1 MTIVM
6 VYILPMLL
14 GRSYDMKTDQVGVDI
29 FPMADLDP
37 KNGKLEKIDR
47 YFTDAQ
53 YKLVEDSRE
62 ARDFLDVS
70 GELSLKIKS
79 GKVNIAGMGSY
90 LKETASRSNTVEI
103 LVKVHYETA
112 TLTIPS
118 TILPLLEIWDKKDT
132 MGTHYARSITYG
144 GDLVASLKFKAQNSR
159 DRERIKA
166 AVEGSLQGGSFGLEL
181 KGQFE
186 KLEKDLQETTSMDIH
201 YYASVPL
208 KTVPKT
214 VEDLMELVDSFPEQA
229 KAVNEGLGVP
239 LRMELVPLTALKADT
254 STFFKNTAIN
264 DQLDRFEAELD
275 DLQAAKRALNE
286 WMANVPPIL
295 PSEWRNKIGEF
306 NTELERVVSVFYE
319 VIGNL
324 DISTSGAAS
333 QFDSAFEAYKGD
345 GSLIPE
351 KYNRRFIKLKDE
363 IIANVPDLKMDV
375 GGGTY
380 LHWGKNGCGRN
391 DVEEVFRGVSV
402 TSDEAQGSGY
412 NILCFPSDPNWPENE
427 VSVSG
432 DASHLEPLG
441 YNFQTLSSRNGNVAC
456 TLCRMTNRVAPTVFP
471 GVTKCPND
479 AWTLE
484 YSGHL
489 AAPNVMSRKR
499 DFLCVDEKRD
509 VAETTSIDK
518 LGRNQPQVSEVSLMA
533 ECESHSCGN
542 WVENKVI
549 PCVVCSF

>member
-1 MTIVM
+1 
-6 VYILPMLL
+6 
-14 GRSYDMKTDQVGVDI
+14 
-29 FPMADLDP
+29 
-37 KNGKLEKIDR
+37 
-47 YFTDAQ
+47 
-53 YKLVEDSRE
+53 
-62 ARDFLDVS
+62 
-70 GELSLKIKS
+70 
-79 GKVNIAGMGSY
+79 
-90 LKETASRSNTVEI
+90 
-103 LVKVHYETA
+103 
-112 TLTIPS
+112 
-118 TILPLLEIWDKKDT
+118 
-132 MGTHYARSITYG
+132 
-144 GDLVASLKFKAQNSR
+144 
-159 DRERIKA
+159 
-166 AVEGSLQGGSFGLEL
+166 
-181 KGQFE
+181 
-186 KLEKDLQETTSMDIH
+186 
-201 YYASVPL
+201 
-208 KTVPKT
+208 
-214 VEDLMELVDSFPEQA
+214 
-229 KAVNEGLGVP
+229 
-239 LRMELVPLTALKADT
+239 
-254 STFFKNTAIN
+254 
-264 DQLDRFEAELD
+264 
-275 DLQAAKRALNE
+275 
-286 WMANVPPIL
+286 
-295 PSEWRNKIGEF
+295 
-306 NTELERVVSVFYE
+306 
-319 VIGNL
+319 
-324 DISTSGAAS
+324 
-333 QFDSAFEAYKGD
+333 
-345 GSLIPE
+345 
-351 KYNRRFIKLKDE
+351 
-363 IIANVPDLKMDV
+363 MDV